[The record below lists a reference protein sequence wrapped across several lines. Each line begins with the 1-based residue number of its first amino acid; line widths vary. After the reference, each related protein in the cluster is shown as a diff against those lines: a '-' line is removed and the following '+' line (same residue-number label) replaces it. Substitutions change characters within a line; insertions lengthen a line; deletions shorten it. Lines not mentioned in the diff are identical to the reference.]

1 MNLGAAI
8 VSLTNGEMIC
18 RKSWSDKDMFVF
30 KRPHDILPVDFLP
43 KVKSLPEKVKLH
55 LVSLKRDIV
64 FRDYLCMFNGEIV
77 NGWIALQEDL
87 LADDWTVFNFETIK
101 KNEN

>member
-1 MNLGAAI
+1 
-8 VSLTNGEMIC
+8 
-18 RKSWSDKDMFVF
+18 
-30 KRPHDILPVDFLP
+30 
-43 KVKSLPEKVKLH
+43 
-55 LVSLKRDIV
+55 
-64 FRDYLCMFNGEIV
+64 MFNGEIV